1 MNNERKQL
9 NLLGLAL
16 VAGRLESGSQSVL
29 TAIRNRNAKLVI
41 IADDASSNTKKQFL
55 NKCDYYKIPSQT
67 LFSKAEI
74 SKAIGKER
82 TVCAFTDNG
91 FAQSFKKLL

>member
-1 MNNERKQL
+1 MNNKRKAL

-16 VAGRLESGSQSVL
+16 RARKLESGAPTVLASV
-29 TAIRNRNAKLVI
+29 RNNSAKLVI
-41 IADDASSNTKKQFL
+41 IAEDASPNTKKQFL
-55 NKCDYYKIPSQT
+55 DKCDYYKVPSYI
-67 LFSKAEI
+67 LFTKEELSQAL
-74 SKAIGKER
+74 GKER

>member
-1 MNNERKQL
+1 MNNKRKAL

-16 VAGRLESGSQSVL
+16 RARRLVSGTPTVL
-29 TAIRNRNAKLVI
+29 ANIRNQNAKLVI
-41 IADDASSNTKKQFL
+41 IADDASANTKKQFL
-55 NKCDYYKIPSQT
+55 DKCDYYKIPSYII
-67 LFSKAEI
+67 FSKDEI
-74 SKAIGKER
+74 SQAIGKER

>member
-1 MNNERKQL
+1 MNNKEKQL

-16 VAGRLESGSQSVL
+16 IAGKLESGSQSVL
-29 TAIRNRNAKLVI
+29 VAIRNRNAKLVI
-41 IADDASSNTKKQFL
+41 IADDASLNTKKQFL
-55 NKCDYYKIPSQT
+55 NKCDYYKIPAQI
-67 LFSKAEI
+67 LFSSLEI
-74 SKAIGKER
+74 TKSIGKER

>member
-1 MNNERKQL
+1 MNNKQKAL

-16 VAGRLESGSQSVL
+16 RARRLVSGTPTVL
-29 TAIRNRNAKLVI
+29 ANIRNQKAQLVI
-41 IADDASSNTKKQFL
+41 IADDASANTKKQFL
-55 NKCDYYKIPSQT
+55 DKCDYYKIPSYII
-67 LFSKAEI
+67 FSKDEI
-74 SKAIGKER
+74 SQAIGKER

>member
-1 MNNERKQL
+1 MNNKQKQL

-16 VAGRLESGSQSVL
+16 AAGKLESGSQSVL
-29 TAIRNRNAKLVI
+29 AAIRNQSAKLVI

-67 LFSKAEI
+67 LFSKSEI
-74 SKAIGKER
+74 TASIGKER

>member
-1 MNNERKQL
+1 MNNKQKQL

-16 VAGRLESGSQSVL
+16 AASRLESGSQTVL
-29 TAIRNRNAKLVI
+29 TAIQNQSAKLVI
-41 IADDASSNTKKQFL
+41 IADDASPNTKKQFL
-55 NKCDYYKIPSQT
+55 DKCNYYGIPSHI

-74 SKAIGKER
+74 SAALGKER
-82 TVCAFTDNG
+82 TVCAFTDDG